1 MRRGISAAAVIA
13 ALALAATACGDSDGG
28 TGKSG
33 DASKKDPKSVSGS
46 VTWWDTSNEAEGPAY
61 EALVD
66 EFNKKYPK
74 IKVKRVAVPF
84 DQAQQK
90 FKTAAQSGK
99 GAPDVLRSEV
109 GWTPGFASLG
119 YLQKLDGTVALD
131 GFEDYLAGPA
141 EGAKYDGKTY
151 AVPQVTDTLALLYN
165 KSVFEKAGI
174 AEPPATW
181 AEIEDAAAKI
191 KDKVPGVSAT
201 YVNPDSYFAWP
212 FLYGEGS
219 DLVDVENKKITINSP
234 EGVKGVQAAV
244 DLIKSGAAPKPDTT
258 EGYNNMQAG
267 MGSGKIAMIVNGPWA
282 VADILK
288 GKAFKDDKDNLGI
301 APIPGGEGGKS
312 GAPTGGHNLAVYAGS
327 GSLDASYLF
336 VKFMNNAEN
345 QAKIAV
351 ENGTLPTRTSAY
363 TEEVTSDPVKKA
375 FKEAL
380 DSAQPRPALAQ
391 GGDLFTDFAQNY
403 AKILR
408 GDVSVKE
415 GLDATAKA
423 WKQKYLKDYAT
434 Q

>member
-1 MRRGISAAAVIA
+1 MRRGISAAAVVA
-13 ALALAATACGDSDGG
+13 ALALAVTACGSG
-28 TGKSG
+28 SG
-33 DASKKDPKSVSGS
+33 DGEAGSAGRKDPDSISGS
-46 VTWWDTSNEAEGPAY
+46 ITWWDTSNEAEGPAY
-61 EALVD
+61 QALVE
-66 EFNKKYPK
+66 EFTKKYPK

-99 GAPDVLRSEV
+99 GAPDVIRSEV

-119 YLQKLDGTVALD
+119 YLQPLDGTPALD
-131 GFEDYLAGPA
+131 GLEDYLAGPV
-141 EGAKYDGKTY
+141 EGTKYQGKTY

-165 KSVFEKAGI
+165 KEIFKKAGI
-174 AEPPATW
+174 AEPPDTW
-181 AEIEDAAAKI
+181 GEIAEAAKKI
-191 KDKVPGVSAT
+191 KAKVPGVTAT
-201 YVNPDSYFAWP
+201 YINPDAYFAWP

-219 DLVDVENKKITINSP
+219 DLVDVEKKEITLNSP
-234 EGVKGVQAAV
+234 EGIRGIQTAV
-244 DLIKSGAAPKPDTT
+244 DLIASGAAPKPDTT

-267 MGSGKIAMIVNGPWA
+267 MASGKIAMIVNGPWA

-288 GKAFKDDKDNLGI
+288 GKAFKDNKDNLGI
-301 APIPGGEGGKS
+301 VPVPGGEGGRT

-327 GSLDASYLF
+327 ANLDASYLF
-336 VKFMNNAEN
+336 VKFLNSAEN
-345 QAKIAV
+345 QAKIALK
-351 ENGTLPTRTSAY
+351 NGTLPTRTSAY
-363 TEEVTSDPVKKA
+363 TEEVLSDPVTRA

-380 DSAQPRPALAQ
+380 DMAKPRPPLPQ
-391 GGDLFTDFAQNY
+391 GGDLFADFAQNY

-408 GDVSVKE
+408 GDISVKA

>member
-1 MRRGISAAAVIA
+1 MRRGISAAAAIA
-13 ALALAATACGDSDGG
+13 ALALAATACGSDSDSSDTDGAA
-28 TGKSG
+28 K
-33 DASKKDPKSVSGS
+33 AKDPKSVSGS

-61 EALVD
+61 EKLVE
-66 EFNKKYPK
+66 EFSKKYPK
-74 IKVKRVAVPF
+74 IKVKRIAVPF

-90 FKTAAQSGK
+90 FKTAAQAGK

-119 YLQKLDGTVALD
+119 YLQPLDKTPALD
-131 GFEDYLAGPA
+131 GWEDYLAGPA

-165 KSVFEKAGI
+165 KKTFKKAGI
-174 AEPPATW
+174 EGPPESW
-181 AEIEDAAAKI
+181 KDIQDAAEKI
-191 KDKVPGVSAT
+191 KKKAPGVTAT
-201 YVNPDSYFAWP
+201 YINPDAYFAWP

-219 DLVDVENKKITINSP
+219 DLVDVENKKILVNSP
-234 EGVKGVQAAV
+234 ESVEGVQAAV

-267 MGSGKIAMIVNGPWA
+267 MASGKIAMIVNGPWA

-288 GKAFKDDKDNLGI
+288 GKAFKDDKENLGI
-301 APIPGGEGGKS
+301 APIPAGASGKS

-327 GSLDASYLF
+327 KSLDASYLF

-345 QAKIAV
+345 QAQVAV
-351 ENGTLPTRTSAY
+351 DNGTLPTRTSAY
-363 TEEVTSDPVKKA
+363 TGEVTADPVKKA

-380 DSAQPRPALAQ
+380 DSAQPRPSLAQ
-391 GGDLFTDFAQNY
+391 GGDLFADFAQNY

-408 GDVSVKE
+408 SDVSVKE
-415 GLDATAKA
+415 GLDATAEA
-423 WKQKYLKDYAT
+423 WKKKFLKDYAT
-434 Q
+434 K